1 MPFPMFAGVCRFQAR
16 FRRAVAGGPPMA
28 RFRPPARLAAI
39 CLALMLPLQQARAQ
53 SILRDAE
60 TEALLHDM
68 ATPLVKAAGLDP
80 KNVDIA
86 LVGDNSIN
94 AFVMNGQVVYLN
106 AGLINTADNANQVQG
121 VIAHELGHVTGG
133 HAISGEQ
140 GAKAAGGISLLSLLI
155 GAAAMAAGG
164 GEAGMAAIMAGQS
177 AAMGKYLSF
186 SRAQE
191 SQADAAGAAFLSG
204 AGISGRGSIEFFKKL
219 EAEGYRRGYSQADQD
234 PFLST
239 HPLEGDR
246 IAVLQEV
253 YQKDPAWTRPSDP
266 ALEARFRRAKAKLYG
281 YLAEPEQTLI
291 AYPVTDTSVP
301 GRYARAYAWHKEAY
315 LDRAMGEVDA
325 LLKDAP
331 NDPYFL
337 ELKGQILTEAGKPL
351 DALAPLR
358 RATELT
364 GNQPLIAT
372 TFGHALVATED
383 PKYLPEA
390 QRVLKAAVARDRENP
405 DAWYQLGLIYNLRG
419 DTPRARLASAEQQVL
434 RGDWP
439 QAAASA
445 EAAEEGLPKGSPDW
459 LRAQDIAMQARAQI
473 ERKRKRK

>member
-1 MPFPMFAGVCRFQAR
+1 MHPFLRGIPRPWLAR
-16 FRRAVAGGPPMA
+16 G
-28 RFRPPARLAAI
+28 AAFV
-39 CLALMLPLQQARAQ
+39 LALLLPLQQAVAQ

-60 TEALLHDM
+60 TEALLRDM
-68 ATPLVKAAGLDP
+68 SAPLVKAAGLDP
-80 KNVDIA
+80 KNVDIV

-106 AGLINTADNANQVQG
+106 AGLINTADSANQVQG
-121 VIAHELGHVTGG
+121 VIAHELGHITGG

-155 GAAAMAAGG
+155 GAAAIAAGG
-164 GEAGMAAIMAGQS
+164 GEAGMAAMMAGQS
-177 AAMGKYLSF
+177 AAMGKYLAF

-191 SQADAAGAAFLSG
+191 SQADAAGAAFLAG

-219 EAEGYRRGYSQADQD
+219 EAEGYRRGYSQADMD
-234 PFLST
+234 PFMST

-246 IAVLQEV
+246 IATLQET

-266 ALEARFRRAKAKLYG
+266 ALEARFRRAKAKLFG
-281 YLAEPEQTLI
+281 YLSDPQLTHAT
-291 AYPVTDTSVP
+291 YPDSDTSVP
-301 GRYARAYAWHKEAY
+301 ARYARAYAWHKEAF
-315 LDRAMGEVDA
+315 LDRAIGEADA

-337 ELKGQILTEAGKPL
+337 ELKGQILTEAGKPAE
-351 DALAPLR
+351 ALAPLR

-372 TFGHALVATED
+372 AFGHALVATED
-383 PKYLPEA
+383 PANLAEA

-405 DAWYQLGLIYNLRG
+405 DAWYQLGQIYNQTG
-419 DTPRARLASAEQQVL
+419 DMPRARLASAEMQVM
-434 RGDWP
+434 REAWP
-439 QAAASA
+439 QALSSA
-445 EAAEEGLPKGSPDW
+445 EAALDSLPKGSPDW
-459 LRAQDIAMQARAQI
+459 LRAQDIAMQARAAI
-473 ERKRKRK
+473 ERARKRK